1 MKKSGTHAIGRR
13 KTAVARVFLRPGTGQ
28 ITVNGR
34 PYEDF
39 FGRKTLQMVLRQP
52 VEAIPAAKTFD
63 IQVNV
68 KGGGS
73 SGQAGAVRHAISR
86 ALVKIDE
93 GNKKELRTRG
103 YLTRDARM
111 VERKKYGRHGARR
124 RPQFSKR

>member
-103 YLTRDARM
+103 YLNRDARM